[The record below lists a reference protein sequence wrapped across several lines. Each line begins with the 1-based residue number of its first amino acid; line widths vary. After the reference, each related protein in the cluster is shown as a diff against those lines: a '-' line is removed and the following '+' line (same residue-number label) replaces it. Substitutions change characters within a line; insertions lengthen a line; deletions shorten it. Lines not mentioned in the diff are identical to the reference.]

1 MLLSKNFLM
10 RWIHWPILFSVCLHI
25 SIAAALLQGFK
36 PEKQS
41 EPVPMAVAMIQL
53 AAEETSVSESAIPE
67 SVPEPPIPEPEP
79 IAKIAL
85 PKPKPEKKP
94 EVKKREE
101 KKIVK
106 KEPKPIEKKTEET
119 SDQPLKPVSDQNTQI
134 AKNLNDQKSPDSAVS
149 NNTNVRNGPRAL
161 SRPNPE
167 YPPRAQQLGTE
178 GTVKVKFDVDENGRI
193 RNIEIISA
201 NPKNVFERY
210 VKNAMR
216 KWRYEKI
223 PAVGYEATIE
233 FRVTGISQTR

>member
-25 SIAAALLQGFK
+25 SIAAALFQAIK

-53 AAEETSVSESAIPE
+53 AAEETSVSESDMPE
-67 SVPEPPIPEPEP
+67 SAPEPPIPEPEP

-85 PKPKPEKKP
+85 PKPEKKP

-106 KEPKPIEKKTEET
+106 KEPKPIEKKVEKIP
-119 SDQPLKPVSDQNTQI
+119 DQLLKPVSDQNTQI

-149 NNTNVRNGPRAL
+149 NNTNVRRGPRAL

-167 YPPRAQQLGTE
+167 YPSRAQQLGTE
-178 GTVKVKFDVDENGRI
+178 GTVKVKFDVDEDGRI

-201 NPKNVFERY
+201 NPKNVFERH
-210 VKNAMR
+210 VKNAMK

-223 PAVGYEATIE
+223 PAVGYEATIK